1 MIFNRG
7 PLHSRM
13 LVIKMRFIIL
23 FQGGEP
29 DLMTVAKMV
38 LHDWQRGKIP
48 FFVPPPQET
57 GTNPPENTLE
67 ADSNK
72 EHDEAK
78 LQSTNSEIVE
88 TDQDAAEMNESGE
101 DQRKTTDKMAD
112 AMKAIA
118 EIINSQQKMNIPAR
132 K

>member
-1 MIFNRG
+1 MIFYRG
-7 PLHSRM
+7 TLHSRKP
-13 LVIKMRFIIL
+13 VIKMRFIAL

-78 LQSTNSEIVE
+78 VQSTNSEIVD
-88 TDQDAAEMNESGE
+88 TNQDAAEMNESGE